1 MIDWSI
7 RYGSV
12 SSNST
17 NEDEEDGEEEE
28 EEKERLEILRMRKIH
43 KKVNFS
49 RNLSFFLDVHENI
62 RFLSVPSKPL
72 LILFQLLIVALSVSS
87 FTLYNIKQKQKK
99 VCGFQAK
106 PNS

>member
-1 MIDWSI
+1 MI

-72 LILFQLLIVALSVSS
+72 LILFQLLIVALSVSIIS
-87 FTLYNIKQKQKK
+87 FLKYKTKAKK
-99 VCGFQAK
+99 FADFII
-106 PNS
+106 